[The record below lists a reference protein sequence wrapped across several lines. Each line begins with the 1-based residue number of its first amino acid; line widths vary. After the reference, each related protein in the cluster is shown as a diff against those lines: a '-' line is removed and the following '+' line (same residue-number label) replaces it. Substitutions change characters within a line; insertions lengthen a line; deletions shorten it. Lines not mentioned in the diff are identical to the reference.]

1 MTNDCFLKREK
12 YYFPWQFDEEEFYF
26 VLVHFVGDIVADLE
40 EKIFKHS
47 FVIALD
53 VAQCY

>member
-1 MTNDCFLKREK
+1 MTNDGFLKREK